1 MSLHERFGV
10 EIPDAPFDIGEP
22 LESAEESRRRQ
33 KEILAR
39 ARARRLHRIGNKR
52 KFTVPQQS
60 ERGVWIAAG
69 ILILLVLASVFFA
82 TPTAELVTA
91 GW

>member
-1 MSLHERFGV
+1 MSLHERFGS

-39 ARARRLHRIGNKR
+39 ARARRLHRLASKR
-52 KFTVPQQS
+52 KFSVPQQS
-60 ERGVWIAAG
+60 DRGVWIAAG
-69 ILILLVLASVFFA
+69 ILILLVATVVLAIPAQV
-82 TPTAELVTA
+82 PVTV